1 MRWGFCARQETIAT
15 NFYAKFLHFFYSQ
28 KTEFLFEWL
37 LGIRRIAIT
46 GHNFIVLLVSVPRHL
61 FIYFF
66 LLADKLL
73 FWLYI
78 RGCRPVIENIRQN
91 RDKENK
97 KVFIF
102 FCSQFLFFSNS
113 SSIFCCC
120 AAQEFDFPASSF
132 VWGYFDLMK
141 PMNNSWHGSDAEI
154 VASLAIGERQQRC
167 RIKSIWMCQSNSNFL
182 FCFVSFP
189 FPFSSWNDFCP
200 FILFFFFA
208 TLFPTLSA
216 SGIDR
221 MPSKTSPLLPASHRS
236 ILSIQIV
243 GFLASSHQFHM
254 TSCANEFE

>member
-113 SSIFCCC
+113 SSIF
-120 AAQEFDFPASSF
+120 
-132 VWGYFDLMK
+132 
-141 PMNNSWHGSDAEI
+141 
-154 VASLAIGERQQRC
+154 
-167 RIKSIWMCQSNSNFL
+167 
-182 FCFVSFP
+182 
-189 FPFSSWNDFCP
+189 
-200 FILFFFFA
+200 
-208 TLFPTLSA
+208 
-216 SGIDR
+216 
-221 MPSKTSPLLPASHRS
+221 
-236 ILSIQIV
+236 
-243 GFLASSHQFHM
+243 
-254 TSCANEFE
+254 